1 MTTLTGA
8 AIGAIVFS
16 GMAQALSARELS
28 ARSSEPT
35 ERINAWCDAGLIG
48 DKTSRLFAPEDLQRI
63 RLIQFLLRHGFA
75 LEAIVQANKE
85 AGIIES
91 HVELLASD
99 GQSETYSVE
108 EAAAKIGWG
117 IETVCRFLDAAGLA
131 EKSSCL
137 AEEDVRALRALKLG
151 EEAGL
156 PEAAL
161 LQLARVYSDALGR
174 VAEAEVRLFHF
185 HVHEPLKARGLS
197 ARELREATADARH
210 HASSLIEPSL
220 LYFHRRGME
229 RAMREDALLHIQED
243 VQRLGLLGQVHAAVV
258 FVDLASFTPMTEVMG
273 DHAAADVLDRY
284 AHLVRDAV
292 AHHDGRV
299 VKQIGDAFMLL
310 FPRADDALACALAI
324 EARSATEPQFTAVR
338 SGLHCGPVLY
348 REGDYLGTTVNVAA
362 RLVSEA
368 QRHQVLLTAALRQD
382 ASALPGVDFVALGS
396 RPLKGLAEPLEVF
409 EAVPSRRTDLHERL
423 LDPVCGMELQRGEV
437 AARLSLADG
446 ERGFCSQDCLRRF
459 VAAPEKYEPPGR

>member
-35 ERINAWCDAGLIG
+35 ERIDAWCDAGLIG

-137 AEEDVRALRALKLG
+137 AEEDVRALGAFTRGK
-151 EEAGL
+151 EAGP

-161 LQLARVYSDALGR
+161 LRPARVYSDALGR
-174 VAEAEVRLFHF
+174 GAEAEVRLFHF
-185 HVHEPLKARGLS
+185 HAHEPLKARGLS
-197 ARELREATADARH
+197 ARELRKATADARH

-220 LYFHRRGME
+220 LYFHRRGMG
-229 RAMREDALLHIQED
+229 RAMRGDALLHIHED
-243 VQRLGLLGQVHAAVV
+243 GPRPRLLGHVHAPAV
-258 FVDLASFTPMTEVMG
+258 FVV
-273 DHAAADVLDRY
+273 
-284 AHLVRDAV
+284 
-292 AHHDGRV
+292 
-299 VKQIGDAFMLL
+299 
-310 FPRADDALACALAI
+310 
-324 EARSATEPQFTAVR
+324 
-338 SGLHCGPVLY
+338 
-348 REGDYLGTTVNVAA
+348 
-362 RLVSEA
+362 
-368 QRHQVLLTAALRQD
+368 
-382 ASALPGVDFVALGS
+382 
-396 RPLKGLAEPLEVF
+396 
-409 EAVPSRRTDLHERL
+409 
-423 LDPVCGMELQRGEV
+423 
-437 AARLSLADG
+437 
-446 ERGFCSQDCLRRF
+446 
-459 VAAPEKYEPPGR
+459 